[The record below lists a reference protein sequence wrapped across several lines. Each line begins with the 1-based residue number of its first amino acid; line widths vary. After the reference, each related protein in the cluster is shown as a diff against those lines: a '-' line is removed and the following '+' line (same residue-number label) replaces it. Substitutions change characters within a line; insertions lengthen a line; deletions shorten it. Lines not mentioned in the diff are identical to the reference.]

1 MALKLFDLAGADPQ
15 VRFSPYCWRVRMA
28 LAHKG
33 LGVETIPWRYSDKD
47 KIAFSG
53 QGLVPVL
60 VDGERVVTD
69 SWKIA
74 LYLDETY
81 PEPALFAD
89 RQHRGEA
96 FFVKSW
102 TEKTLHPAIA
112 RIILL
117 DVYYLLHPNDRA
129 YFRQTR
135 EQRYGVTL
143 ENFVADKEKNIAALR
158 KLVEPLRA
166 GLAEYPFLAGERP
179 GFTDYIVFGA
189 FQWAKKASTAALLES
204 DDPVVE
210 WIDRLRGMYSDLI
223 GSG

>member
-1 MALKLFDLAGADPQ
+1 MPLKMYDLAGADPH

-33 LGVETIPWRYSDKD
+33 LGVETIPWRYSEKD

-53 QGLVPVL
+53 QGQVPVL
-60 VDGERVVTD
+60 IDGDKIVND

-81 PEPALFAD
+81 PQAPLFAD
-89 RQHRGEA
+89 PHHRGEA

-102 TEKTLHPAIA
+102 TEKILQPAIS

-117 DVYYLLHPNDRA
+117 DVYYLLHPADKA

-135 EQRYGVTL
+135 EQRFGMPL
-143 ENFVADKEKNIAALR
+143 EDFVADKEKNIAALR
-158 KLVEPLRA
+158 KLAEPLRA

-189 FQWAKKASTAALLES
+189 FQWAKKASTAPLLES
-204 DDPVVE
+204 EDPVTE
-210 WIDRLRGMYSDLI
+210 WLDRLRGMYADLI
-223 GSG
+223 D